1 MKKNQQEE
9 KFRDQW
15 RKYNQTR
22 DLFWNKKQQILQNRH
37 KANIMEKVIEWL
49 EFGSHEKM
57 ESTFKLDI
65 PFSNKSRED
74 ESALQ
79 TAWIEVIQELAN
91 DGFNMDHCHG
101 GSTHYHLILK
111 IVSDEEEKK
120 IKSQVGQFMKKVKKD
135 LKK

>member
-1 MKKNQQEE
+1 MKKKQTEE

-22 DLFWNKKQQILQNRH
+22 DLFWDKKQQILQNRH

-57 ESTFKLDI
+57 ESTFQLDI

-79 TAWIEVIQELAN
+79 NAWIDVIQELTN
-91 DGFNMDHCHG
+91 DGFNMDSCHG

-111 IVSDEEEKK
+111 IVSDEEEKT
-120 IKSQVGQFMKKVKKD
+120 IKRQVGKFMKKVKKD